1 VFPLHGDEIT
11 LSPFYPSDVYKTGS
25 AVRMI
30 LAGCTENARGCAGWV
45 TIVNK
50 EGTKGVAVKTV
61 LNRCIQIP

>member
-1 VFPLHGDEIT
+1 MFPLHGDEIT
-11 LSPFYPSDVYKTGS
+11 LAQFYPGDAFKNGS

-30 LAGCTENARGCAGWV
+30 LAGCTENARGRTGWV

-50 EGTKGVAVKTV
+50 EGTKGVVVKIA